1 MRIKMKKKWIL
12 SGLTMILAFGLAGCG
27 LKIHT
32 ASVRTQEAADT
43 TINNK
48 DIDEDKI
55 YGSNNETDGG
65 DIESNALSRDEKS
78 AEQLE
83 KAINDFL
90 DDIVKENDEDSSI
103 IKDIDEITSDYI
115 DLSKLNIYFDNE
127 FLEELEDYLEEEK
140 LSMECEDDKMYFEL
154 NIYGDYKYGY
164 MAFVNVY
171 YK

>member
-1 MRIKMKKKWIL
+1 MRIKVKKKWIL
-12 SGLTMILAFGLAGCG
+12 FGLTMVLTFGLAGCG
-27 LKIHT
+27 LEINS
-32 ASVRTQEAADT
+32 ASVRMQEESDNI
-43 TINNK
+43 INNK

-55 YGSNNETDGG
+55 YGNNNETEGR

-90 DDIVKENDEDSSI
+90 DDTVKENDEDSSI

-115 DLSKLNIYFDNE
+115 NLSKLDFYFDNE

-154 NIYGDYKYGY
+154 SIYGDYKYGY
-164 MAFVNVY
+164 MAFVDVY